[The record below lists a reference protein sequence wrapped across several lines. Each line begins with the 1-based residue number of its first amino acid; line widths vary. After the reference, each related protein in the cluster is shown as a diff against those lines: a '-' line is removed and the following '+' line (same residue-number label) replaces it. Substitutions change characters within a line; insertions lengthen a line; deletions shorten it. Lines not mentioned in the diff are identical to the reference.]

1 VSVIAD
7 AAAKRIRG
15 FDLQKAFKA
24 MKDSAEANHFGLTAY
39 KQRGFL
45 EMEDERESVS
55 KTLEYAYDDW
65 CIAEVARMLNR
76 IGDHRHYLRR
86 AQSYKNVFDTSTGF
100 TPFDPR
106 EVTFSFT
113 EANSWQYT
121 FFVPHDVSGLIA
133 FMGGRE
139 RFAEKLDALFAA
151 NSQTTGREQADITGL
166 IGQYAHGNE
175 PSHHMAYLYNYVGTP
190 WKTQSRVR
198 EILDK
203 FYSPAPDGL
212 IGNEDCGQMSAW
224 YVLSAA
230 GFYSVTP
237 GSPIYA
243 IGTPLFPEVRF
254 NLENGRRFV
263 VRATGVSAQNI
274 YIQSARLNGKPYNK
288 SYLPHHLIMNGGELI
303 FEMGP
308 QPNKGWGAGPT
319 DIPVSAITG
328 PSVLAAPVLRAA
340 SKTFKDRAE
349 IAIDIA
355 KNAGA
360 RTNIYYTID
369 SSQPTVRS
377 KKYVAPFSIQRSG
390 TVKAVAIDRS
400 GNSSSIVTAVYL
412 QIPHNWIL
420 RLDSKYSNQYSGGGD
435 SALMDGIRGTTN
447 WTGGAWQG
455 YQGQDLVAV
464 IDLGE
469 VQRVESVGAGFLQD
483 VGSWIWMP
491 RRVEFEVSI
500 DGKSFNSVLSVRNDV
515 PDGSSSSSGGVVMK
529 DFKGSIKP
537 QIARYLRIRAVTYG
551 KIPAWHPGH
560 GGDAW
565 IFADEIWVN

>member
-1 VSVIAD
+1 
-7 AAAKRIRG
+7 
-15 FDLQKAFKA
+15 
-24 MKDSAEANHFGLTAY
+24 
-39 KQRGFL
+39 
-45 EMEDERESVS
+45 
-55 KTLEYAYDDW
+55 
-65 CIAEVARMLNR
+65 
-76 IGDHRHYLRR
+76 
-86 AQSYKNVFDTSTGF
+86 
-100 TPFDPR
+100 
-106 EVTFSFT
+106 
-113 EANSWQYT
+113 
-121 FFVPHDVSGLIA
+121 
-133 FMGGRE
+133 
-139 RFAEKLDALFAA
+139 
-151 NSQTTGREQADITGL
+151 
-166 IGQYAHGNE
+166 
-175 PSHHMAYLYNYVGTP
+175 
-190 WKTQSRVR
+190 
-198 EILDK
+198 
-203 FYSPAPDGL
+203 
-212 IGNEDCGQMSAW
+212 
-224 YVLSAA
+224 
-230 GFYSVTP
+230 VTP

-263 VRATGVSAQNI
+263 IRAIGVSAQNI